1 MRLFRYIHVRYIKQP
16 QSISLK
22 FFMLFL
28 NSQGDLLDDKVKLLI
43 YYQSLTFLCYE
54 F

>member
-1 MRLFRYIHVRYIKQP
+1 MITKENENNNNNNEYVLLHSLDTHVRHVKQL

-28 NSQGDLLDDKVKLLI
+28 NSYTDPLD
-43 YYQSLTFLCYE
+43 FM
-54 F
+54 